1 MSGSPLIR
9 YMQVIDT
16 TAIEAV
22 AALVLKCV
30 AVVVAD
36 RDRLP
41 LVSAGPLGARV
52 LREDAALL

>member
-1 MSGSPLIR
+1 
-9 YMQVIDT
+9 MQVIDT

-36 RDRLP
+36 RDGLP

>member
-30 AVVVAD
+30 AVVVD
-36 RDRLP
+36 WDGLP